1 MFDQP
6 EGKLVMF
13 KGGNDQ
19 PGPTSTAVLKA
30 IRKLQKKD
38 IVGEGGYGVVY
49 KLVLQDKR
57 VYALKKLKDCLEG
70 ALGFENE
77 LETLGELKHRNLVK
91 LRGYCVA
98 PSAKLLLYDFIPN
111 GTMDQLLH
119 RKPLPNAL

>member
-1 MFDQP
+1 MLGP

-13 KGGNDQ
+13 KGGDDQ
-19 PGPTSTAVLKA
+19 QGPTSKAMLKA
-30 IRKLQKKD
+30 VRKLQKKD
-38 IVGEGGYGVVY
+38 IVGEGGYGVVFRME
-49 KLVLQDKR
+49 LQDKR
-57 VYALKKLKDCLEG
+57 VYAVKKLKEGLEA

-98 PSAKLLLYDFIPN
+98 PTAKLLIYDFMPN

-119 RKPLPNAL
+119 RK